1 MYFVLFSQNQ
11 DLSQPTS
18 NPNQQAT
25 TDLEKV
31 TGASSTPTA
40 DTAMP
45 QLGTGVSWQ
54 WHTLPTEGTPSS
66 GQPSSTGQHALQLN
80 EQGLTRTLLPRVDS
94 EVKPGDGGS
103 AAAAAGQS
111 PVMDTANSIGSSE
124 SQWNQLEPTIRMSLL
139 EKELHQMRAAL
150 SEKTQEAQLLMQQLE
165 QANRIIEQL
174 QRRRTQPGLDGTTGV
189 RSTEPSSI

>member
-1 MYFVLFSQNQ
+1 MYFLFFSQNQ
-11 DLSQPTS
+11 ELSQPTS
-18 NPNQQAT
+18 NPNQQPT

-31 TGASSTPTA
+31 TGASSTSTA
-40 DTAMP
+40 DTAMA
-45 QLGTGVSWQ
+45 QLGTGISWQ

-66 GQPSSTGQHALQLN
+66 GQPSSTGQHALHLN
-80 EQGLTRTLLPRVDS
+80 EQGVTRTFLSQVDS
-94 EVKPGDGGS
+94 EGKASDGGS

-111 PVMDTANSIGSSE
+111 PAMDTTTNSSE
-124 SQWNQLEPTIRMSLL
+124 SQWNQLEPTMRMSLL

-174 QRRRTQPGLDGTTGV
+174 QRRRTQPGQEGATGA

>member
-1 MYFVLFSQNQ
+1 MSVYFALFSQNQ
-11 DLSQPTS
+11 DLSQPTN

-40 DTAMP
+40 
-45 QLGTGVSWQ
+45 VSWQ

-66 GQPSSTGQHALQLN
+66 GLPSSTGHHALQLN

-103 AAAAAGQS
+103 AAAAGQS
-111 PVMDTANSIGSSE
+111 PAMDTANNIGSSE

-174 QRRRTQPGLDGTTGV
+174 QRRRTQSGLDGATAV